1 MSTVRPDP
9 ASALIQ
15 ESLQHRSDGHLSSAR
30 KLLEQAIRQSQSAH
44 NRVHAYIELGKIL
57 DQLGKR
63 QSAQSCFRR
72 VMSLT
77 DDWTYRDEARRLFR
91 RRSGGLRLR

>member
-1 MSTVRPDP
+1 MSTIPPDP

-15 ESLQHRSDGHLSSAR
+15 EALQCRNAGDPLSAR
-30 KLLEQAIRQSQSAH
+30 RLLETAVKQSQSSH
-44 NRVHAYIELGKIL
+44 NRVRAYIDLGRVL

-77 DDWTYRDEARRLFR
+77 DDWTYRDEARKLFR
-91 RRSGGLRLR
+91 HRPEARGRR

>member
-1 MSTVRPDP
+1 MKFTAPDP

-15 ESLQHRSDGHLSSAR
+15 EALQRRNGGDHAAAR
-30 KLLEQAIRQSQSAH
+30 ALLELAVEEAESA
-44 NRVHAYIELGKIL
+44 NARVQAYIELGKVL
-57 DQLGKR
+57 DTLGKR

-77 DDWTYRDEARRLFR
+77 DDWRFRDEARKLFR
-91 RRSGGLRLR
+91 RRIR

>member
-1 MSTVRPDP
+1 MQYTAPDP

-15 ESLQHRSDGHLSSAR
+15 EALERRNGGDNAAAR
-30 KLLEQAIRQSQSAH
+30 ALLERAVEEAESAKG
-44 NRVHAYIELGKIL
+44 RVQAYIELGKLL
-57 DQLGKR
+57 DALGKR

-77 DDWTYRDEARRLFR
+77 DDWTFRDEARKLFR
-91 RRSGGLRLR
+91 KRTNSRV

>member
-1 MSTVRPDP
+1 MKLTAPDP

-15 ESLQHRSDGHLSSAR
+15 EALQQRNRGDNAAAR
-30 KLLEQAIRQSQSAH
+30 ALLERAVEESETA
-44 NRVHAYIELGKIL
+44 NARVRAYIELGKVL
-57 DQLGKR
+57 DALGKR

-77 DDWTYRDEARRLFR
+77 DDWRFRDEARKLFR
-91 RRSGGLRLR
+91 RRTR

>member
-1 MSTVRPDP
+1 MQFAAPDP

-15 ESLQHRSDGHLSSAR
+15 EALQHRNRGDAAAAR
-30 KLLEQAIRQSQSAH
+30 VLLERAVEESETA
-44 NRVHAYIELGKIL
+44 NARVRAYIELGKVL
-57 DQLGKR
+57 DALGKR

-77 DDWTYRDEARRLFR
+77 DDWRFRDEARKLFR
-91 RRSGGLRLR
+91 KPTR

>member
-1 MSTVRPDP
+1 MTFTAPDP

-15 ESLQHRSDGHLSSAR
+15 EALQRRNEGDHIAALA
-30 KLLEQAIRQSQSAH
+30 LLERAVDEAETA
-44 NRVHAYIELGKIL
+44 NARVRAYIELGKVL
-57 DQLGKR
+57 DALGKR

-77 DDWTYRDEARRLFR
+77 DDWRFRDEARKLFR
-91 RRSGGLRLR
+91 RRIK

>member
-1 MSTVRPDP
+1 MRFTAPDP

-15 ESLQHRSDGHLSSAR
+15 EAFERRNAGDNAAAQA
-30 KLLEQAIRQSQSAH
+30 LLERAVEEAESA
-44 NRVHAYIELGKIL
+44 NARVRAYIELGKLL
-57 DQLGKR
+57 DTLGKR

-77 DDWTYRDEARRLFR
+77 DDWRFRDEARRLFCGR
-91 RRSGGLRLR
+91 VR

>member
-1 MSTVRPDP
+1 MKFTAPDP

-15 ESLQHRSDGHLSSAR
+15 EALQHRNRRRQRRR
-30 KLLEQAIRQSQSAH
+30 KALLERAVEEAESA
-44 NRVHAYIELGKIL
+44 NARVQAYIELGKVL
-57 DQLGKR
+57 DTLGKR

-77 DDWTYRDEARRLFR
+77 DDWRFRDEARRLFR
-91 RRSGGLRLR
+91 KHSSRGTV

>member
-1 MSTVRPDP
+1 MKFTAPDP

-15 ESLQHRSDGHLSSAR
+15 EALQRRRLGDNDAAR
-30 KLLEQAIRQSQSAH
+30 VLLERAVEEAESA
-44 NRVHAYIELGKIL
+44 NTRVRAYIELGKVL
-57 DQLGKR
+57 DALGKR

-77 DDWTYRDEARRLFR
+77 DDWRFRDEARKLFR
-91 RRSGGLRLR
+91 RRSR

>member
-1 MSTVRPDP
+1 MKFTAPDP

-15 ESLQHRSDGHLSSAR
+15 EAFERRNSGDAGAAR
-30 KLLEQAIRQSQSAH
+30 ALLERAVEEAESA
-44 NRVHAYIELGKIL
+44 NARVQAYIELGKVF
-57 DQLGKR
+57 DALGKR

-77 DDWTYRDEARRLFR
+77 DDWTFRDEARRLFR
-91 RRSGGLRLR
+91 QDPRRAFR

>member
-1 MSTVRPDP
+1 MKFTAPDP

-15 ESLQHRSDGHLSSAR
+15 EALQHRNAGDNAAAR
-30 KLLEQAIRQSQSAH
+30 ALLERAVEDAESA
-44 NRVHAYIELGKIL
+44 NVRVRAYIELGKVL
-57 DQLGKR
+57 DALGKR

-77 DDWTYRDEARRLFR
+77 DDWRFRDEARKLFR
-91 RRSGGLRLR
+91 RRVR

>member
-1 MSTVRPDP
+1 MKFAAPDP

-15 ESLQHRSDGHLSSAR
+15 EALQRRNSGDAAAAQV
-30 KLLEQAIRQSQSAH
+30 LLERAVEEAETA
-44 NRVHAYIELGKIL
+44 NARVRAYIELGKVL
-57 DQLGKR
+57 DSIGKR

-77 DDWTYRDEARRLFR
+77 DDWRFRDEARKLFR
-91 RRSGGLRLR
+91 KRVR